1 MITQIPIEKI
11 RHRADARTRQESDL
25 GALADS
31 ITEVGLINPIRVRR
45 TDEDQFEVV
54 AGSHRLQAC
63 DLLGWVDIACI
74 VVDDDDLRAEL
85 AMIDENLCR
94 AELSPIDRAKQTA
107 RRKAIYL
114 ELHPET
120 AHGGNLEGAGVAKLA
135 SPETPAFA
143 TATAGL
149 TGQSIRAVQRDAERG
164 EKVTDEAAS
173 LLRDTRLNTGAYLD
187 KLNQVTPLEQADK
200 VRRDLAPKPQGGI
213 AGRYQSPPPAG
224 QPKDTD
230 RAFTRFLELADDIES
245 LPVSEVVVGA
255 GRRRS
260 VLAQRAEGLALRM
273 DEIKERLNG

>member
-187 KLNQVTPLEQADK
+187 KLKQVTPLEQADK